1 MHKDGKV
8 EITIISSIAL
18 PFCRPVLLCLCL
30 CFVSLLSDPTP
41 GSSVLGTG
49 PPGQSYLGLVYPKIA
64 EPLIQ
69 MS

>member
-41 GSSVLGTG
+41 GSQVYSARDRQARVT
-49 PPGQSYLGLVYPKIA
+49 LV
-64 EPLIQ
+64 
-69 MS
+69 